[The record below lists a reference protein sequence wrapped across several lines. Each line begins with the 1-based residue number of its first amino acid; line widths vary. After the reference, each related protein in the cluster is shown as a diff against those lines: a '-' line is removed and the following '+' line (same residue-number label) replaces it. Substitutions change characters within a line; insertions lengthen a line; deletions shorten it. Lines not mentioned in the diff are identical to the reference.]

1 MKIGILSRDASLYST
16 KRLCEAAEHRG
27 HQVEVLD
34 YLRCYMN
41 ITTQES
47 PSIHYGGKILSDFDA
62 IIPRIGAKNTFYG
75 AAVVRQFETMGT
87 YSINSSLSIT
97 RSRDK
102 LRSLQLLAMKGVDLP
117 TTGFANSPGDIDD
130 LISIVGGTPL
140 IIKLIEGTQ
149 GVGVVLAETK
159 KTAETVVQTLLG
171 LNANI
176 IVQEF
181 ISEVKGS
188 DIRAFVVGNK
198 VVAAMKRQ
206 AEPGDFRANIHRGGQ
221 AKLVKLTDAEREI
234 AVKAAKIMGLRM
246 AGVDL
251 LRSKRGPLVLEIN
264 SSPGLEGIESAT
276 KVDVAEKIIMHIEKH
291 AKPTGPRYQA

>member
-1 MKIGILSRDASLYST
+1 MSKT
-16 KRLCEAAEHRG
+16 
-27 HQVEVLD
+27 
-34 YLRCYMN
+34 
-41 ITTQES
+41 
-47 PSIHYGGKILSDFDA
+47 
-62 IIPRIGAKNTFYG
+62 
-75 AAVVRQFETMGT
+75 
-87 YSINSSLSIT
+87 
-97 RSRDK
+97 
-102 LRSLQLLAMKGVDLP
+102 
-117 TTGFANSPGDIDD
+117 
-130 LISIVGGTPL
+130 
-140 IIKLIEGTQ
+140 
-149 GVGVVLAETK
+149 TK

-251 LRSKRGPLVLEIN
+251 LRSKRGTLVLEIN
-264 SSPGLEGIESAT
+264 SSPGLDGIEKAT
-276 KVDVAEKIIMHIEKH
+276 GINIAGKINSWCAAAKGIFYINISKVVQYTLHHCEFVKVVIKKVCYNHVLNFPLIKEVPVCQLH
-291 AKPTGPRYQA
+291 